1 MIDLTKESLEAYRSK
16 KEEIKEL
23 QYKLQNLN
31 EGDIMIGYDT
41 ILDYRK
47 GYPVPQAVV
56 GVDWEKVDRTVSRY
70 EKRIEVL
77 ARECEEVEIY
87 IESITDS
94 LTRRIFRM
102 YYIEG
107 YSQKNIGNIIH
118 IDRSYISKKIKMF
131 NETIIHKNEKN

>member
-23 QYKLQNLN
+23 QYKLQHLN

-56 GVDWEKVDRTVSRY
+56 SVDWEKVDRTVSRY

-77 ARECEEVEIY
+77 ARECEEIEIY

-102 YYIEG
+102 YYLDG
-107 YSQKNIGNIIH
+107 LSQRRISKQIH
-118 IDRSYISKKIKMF
+118 MSQAGISKKIAIFLKL
-131 NETIIHKNEKN
+131 E